1 MQIIR
6 EVKAMQAAC
15 REARRA
21 GKTVGLVPTMGALH
35 AGHVSL
41 VRAARQQSDFVT
53 ASIFVNPL
61 QFGPTEDLD
70 KYPRTFEADCRK
82 LETEGTDL
90 LFAPTNTEM
99 YPPKSS
105 TFVNVEELS
114 SRLDGASRPGHF
126 CGVTTVV
133 AKLFEIVRPDRAFFG
148 QKDAA
153 QVAVLRRMVHDLN
166 MDLELVVC
174 PIVREEDGLAMS
186 SRNVYLSPAERK
198 AALCLSQSLAKIR
211 VLYAAGEH
219 DRERL
224 LAAGRAV
231 IVAEPLAKLDYY
243 ELVNWDTLDPLSEAR
258 AGALVA
264 VAAWVGKT
272 RLIDNCV
279 LE

>member
-6 EVKAMQAAC
+6 EVKAMQAVC

-41 VRAARQQSDFVT
+41 VHAARQQSDFVT

-70 KYPRTFEADCRK
+70 KYPRTFEADCCK
-82 LETEGTDL
+82 LEAEGTDL
-90 LFAPTNTEM
+90 LFAPTNSEM
-99 YPPKSS
+99 YPSNSS
-105 TFVNVEELS
+105 TFVNVEGLS

-174 PIVREEDGLAMS
+174 PIVREKDGLAMS

-211 VLYAAGEH
+211 ELYAAGEH
-219 DRERL
+219 DPERL

-231 IVAEPLAKLDYY
+231 IIAEPLAKLDYY
-243 ELVNWDTLDPLSEAR
+243 ELVNWDTLEPLSEAR

-279 LE
+279 L

>member
-1 MQIIR
+1 MKIIR

-21 GKTVGLVPTMGALH
+21 GKSIGLVPTMGALH

-82 LETEGTDL
+82 LEAEGTDL
-90 LFAPTNTEM
+90 LFAPTNSEM
-99 YPPKSS
+99 YPPTSS
-105 TFVNVEELS
+105 TFVNVEGLS

-186 SRNVYLSPAERK
+186 SRNVYLSPAERR

-211 VLYAAGEH
+211 ELYAAGEH
-219 DRERL
+219 DPERL

-243 ELVNWDTLDPLSEAR
+243 ELVNWDTLEPLSEAR
-258 AGALVA
+258 ARALVA

-272 RLIDNCV
+272 RLIDNCE

>member
-6 EVKAMQAAC
+6 EVKAMQAVC

-41 VRAARQQSDFVT
+41 VHAARQQSDFVT

-82 LETEGTDL
+82 LEAEGTDL
-90 LFAPTNTEM
+90 LFAPTNSEM
-99 YPPKSS
+99 YPPTSS
-105 TFVNVEELS
+105 TFVNVEGLS

-186 SRNVYLSPAERK
+186 SRNVYLSPAERR

-211 VLYAAGEH
+211 ELYAAGEH
-219 DRERL
+219 DPERL

-243 ELVNWDTLDPLSEAR
+243 ELVNWDTLEPLSEAR
-258 AGALVA
+258 ARALVA

-279 LE
+279 L

>member
-1 MQIIR
+1 
-6 EVKAMQAAC
+6 MQAAC

-21 GKTVGLVPTMGALH
+21 GRTIGLVPTMGALH

-41 VRAARQQSDFVT
+41 VRAARRQSEFVT

-70 KYPRTFEADCRK
+70 KYPRTFEEDCRK
-82 LETEGTDL
+82 LEAEGADL
-90 LFAPTNTEM
+90 LFAPTNAEM
-99 YPPKSS
+99 YPTDAS
-105 TFVNVEELS
+105 TYVNVEGLS
-114 SRLDGASRPGHF
+114 DRLDGASRPGHF
-126 CGVTTVV
+126 RGVTTVV

-153 QVAVLRRMVHDLN
+153 QVAVLRRMVRDLN
-166 MDLELVVC
+166 MDLELIVC

-198 AALCLSQSLAKIR
+198 AALCLSRSLAAVR
-211 VLYAAGEH
+211 EFYCGGEH

-224 LAAGRAV
+224 LAAGRDV
-231 IVAEPLAKLDYY
+231 IAAEPLAKLDYY
-243 ELVNWDTLDPLSEAR
+243 ELVNWDTLEPLREAR
-258 AGALVA
+258 AGTLVA
-264 VAAWVGKT
+264 VAAWVGNT

-279 LE
+279 L

>member
-1 MQIIR
+1 MKIIR

-21 GKTVGLVPTMGALH
+21 GKSIGLVPTMGALH

-82 LETEGTDL
+82 LEAEGTDL
-90 LFAPTNTEM
+90 LFAPTNSEM
-99 YPPKSS
+99 YPPTSS
-105 TFVNVEELS
+105 TFVNVEGLS

-186 SRNVYLSPAERK
+186 SRNVYLSPTERK

-211 VLYAAGEH
+211 ELYAAGEH
-219 DRERL
+219 DPERL

-231 IVAEPLAKLDYY
+231 IIAEPLAKLDYY
-243 ELVNWDTLDPLSEAR
+243 ELVNWDTLEPLSEAR
-258 AGALVA
+258 PGALVA

>member
-1 MQIIR
+1 
-6 EVKAMQAAC
+6 
-15 REARRA
+15 
-21 GKTVGLVPTMGALH
+21 MGALH

-41 VRAARQQSDFVT
+41 VRAARQQTDFVT

-70 KYPRTFEADCRK
+70 KYPRTFGEDCAK
-82 LETEGTDL
+82 LEMEGTDL
-90 LFAPTNTEM
+90 LFAPTNAEM
-99 YPPKSS
+99 YPPDA
-105 TFVNVEELS
+105 TTYVNVEGLS
-114 SRLDGASRPGHF
+114 SRLDGGSRPGHF
-126 CGVTTVV
+126 RGVTTVV
-133 AKLFEIVRPDRAFFG
+133 AKLFEIVRPDRAFLG

-153 QVAVLRRMVHDLN
+153 QVAVLRRMVRDLN

-198 AALCLSQSLAKIR
+198 AALCLSRSLAKVR
-211 VLYAAGEH
+211 ELYVKGEH

-224 LAAGRAV
+224 VAAGREIIA
-231 IVAEPLAKLDYY
+231 AEPLAKLDYY
-243 ELVNWDTLDPLSEAR
+243 ELVSWETLEPLSEAR

-279 LE
+279 LQGSK